1 MAEFREPL
9 HVVHGAASY
18 LKTLVVP
25 TAAPGTPALGHIF
38 TTGNVLHFYNGT
50 EDLSMVSNITALGGD
65 LSGTHGSATVTAI
78 RGAAIPAP
86 AAGNN
91 GYAVTYD
98 HATSSF
104 VYTDV
109 SGFGAGLVEAEESAR
124 IAADTA
130 LGIRIDSEITARQAA
145 DAQEV
150 IDRNAAIAAE
160 TTARADADTVLTNAI
175 AVETTARQAADTT
188 LTTNLAAEVTARESA
203 DTTLTTGL
211 NAEITARTAADAQE
225 VIDRNAA
232 IAVETTARLA
242 VATALNAEIT
252 ARTDADTVL
261 TNALAAETTARTDAD
276 TVLTNA
282 LAAETTARESMSL
295 QTVYN
300 QTTGGIANI
309 KLATGKDFRI
319 TDNDDDLIYFGV
331 DAETGQTTMTGPVAI
346 QGNMTVSGELYV
358 TGSTVQIDSTIT
370 SADHLE
376 LSPDGAVTGLKV
388 APGDGFNG
396 LLVEVRGSNE
406 ANLLLSID
414 GSAIHIP
421 EAVEQDSPVT
431 LYQLQTSG
439 TDSTQAIADAIAQE
453 VIDRNA
459 AIAAEATLRA
469 DADTVLTN
477 ALAAEVTNRTAADA
491 AEVIARDAA
500 ILVETTRA
508 TGAEGTL
515 TTNLNAEIT
524 ARTAADTV
532 LTNAIAAE
540 TTARTDADATLTAN
554 LAAEVTARQAADTT
568 LTTNLAAEVTAR
580 IAAIA
585 AEATLRAD
593 GDLASQTL
601 AVSGDLSGNL
611 PNPTVVKI
619 QGISISATAPTAGQT
634 LKATSGSAAQ
644 WTSAPAFTG
653 TFVATDFT
661 GAVDKTVSFA
671 HGLTMVGN
679 MLPQVTVYEDV
690 SGAMKLVGGVD
701 VEITTTQVILTVAN
715 NAAFKGSVH
724 LLYV

>member
-242 VATALNAEIT
+242 VATALNAEI
-252 ARTDADTVL
+252 
-261 TNALAAETTARTDAD
+261 TARTDAD